1 MRDDNFIINVTIG
14 GFRLPLNIPRKDEE
28 VYRNAE
34 KKVNKLLLD
43 YQQKYNQ
50 RSAEEVLSITAY
62 QLAVVL
68 SKKEFAQSTTP
79 VVEKIERLDKEL
91 EKVLSENK

>member
-1 MRDDNFIINVTIG
+1 MKDDNFIINVKVG
-14 GFRLPLNIPRKDEE
+14 GFRLPLNIARKDEE

-34 KKVNKLLLD
+34 KRVNKLLLD

-62 QLAVVL
+62 QLAVAL
-68 SKKEFAQSTTP
+68 SKQDFVQNTSP
-79 VVEKIERLDKEL
+79 VVEKIEQLDKEL
-91 EKVLSENK
+91 EKTLSKNQ

>member
-1 MRDDNFIINVTIG
+1 MKDDNFIIHVKVG
-14 GFRLPLNIPRKDEE
+14 GFRIPLNIPRKDEE
-28 VYRNAE
+28 LYRNAE

-62 QLAVVL
+62 QLAVAL
-68 SKKEFAQSTTP
+68 SKKEYVQDKTP
-79 VVEKIERLDKEL
+79 IVEKIEQLDEEL
-91 EKVLSENK
+91 EKVLSGTE